1 MKCKYCGKE
10 KQAGEFDKFFTEEA
24 IEDMFCSP
32 ACKQKHIEDNS
43 KVVDQDEAEHPE
55 WFGPTKLH
63 EL

>member
-32 ACKQKHIEDNS
+32 ACKQKHIDTFNKETLGIDL
-43 KVVDQDEAEHPE
+43 KPEA
-55 WFGPTKLH
+55 TQA
-63 EL
+63 